1 MIRFALMMLAGSLA
15 WGQIATDANRRY
27 QSEESRKGVLKT
39 LADPGRADRLQAQKL
54 IASLDLS
61 AGDTAVDLGTG
72 AGVLLPF
79 LAKAV
84 TPGGK
89 VIAQDLHQDL
99 LDAARKTASEAG
111 ITNVSYLKG
120 GEEDPNLPKATAD
133 LIVAVDSYHHF
144 NYPKPMLAGLRAAL
158 KDGGRLAIMDY
169 YKASFRDPDHIRA
182 EKPAVIKEIEA
193 EGFRLVKEIEHV
205 PDTQYLVIFEKSN

>member
-1 MIRFALMMLAGSLA
+1 MIRLALMMLVASLA
-15 WGQIATDANRRY
+15 CGQIATDANKRY
-27 QSEESRKGVLKT
+27 ETEEGRKGVLKT

-54 IASLDLS
+54 VTALDLS

-72 AGVLLPF
+72 AGILLPF
-79 LAKAV
+79 LSKAV
-84 TPGGK
+84 TPSGK

-99 LDAARKTASEAG
+99 LDVAKKTATDAG
-111 ITNVSYLKG
+111 LTNVSYLQG
-120 GEEDPNLPKATAD
+120 GERDPNLPMATAD

-169 YKASFRDPDHIRA
+169 YQANFRIPDHIRA
-182 EKPAVIKEIEA
+182 EKPEVIKEIEA
-193 EGFRLVKEIEHV
+193 EGFRLVKDVEHV